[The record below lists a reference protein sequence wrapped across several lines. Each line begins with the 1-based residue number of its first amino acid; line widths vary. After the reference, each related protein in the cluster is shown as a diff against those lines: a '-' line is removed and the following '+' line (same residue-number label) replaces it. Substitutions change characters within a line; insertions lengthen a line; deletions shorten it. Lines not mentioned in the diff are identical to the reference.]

1 MSFHSMNITGS
12 LGERFFAQHL
22 IERGYLVYGLL
33 NGFICPRCNEQ
44 SFGVGRQHPFDF
56 FCCRPSNKA
65 PFDFHECFVAE
76 VKTKVRLWENENGF
90 NLSDFNAYKK
100 VHATSPFDFWIVFVD
115 GGEMYGTTMKELIE
129 KERHPKEVDGVS
141 YPKKKTYNHK
151 EGKMIIEK
159 DVIFFPLKWM
169 KKMGKLTE
177 NQQKKLQNASAKQSV
192 IEVSRADA
200 RT

>member
-1 MSFHSMNITGS
+1 MSFHSMNITSS

-44 SFGVGRQHPFDF
+44 SFGVGIQPPFDF
-56 FCCRPSNKA
+56 LCYKPLKNV
-65 PFDFHECFVAE
+65 PFDFHDCFIAE
-76 VKTKVRLWENENGF
+76 IKTKVRKWENENGF
-90 NLSDFNAYKK
+90 NMSDFNTYKN

-115 GGEMYGTTMKELIE
+115 GGEMYGTTMKELID
-129 KERHPKEVDGVS
+129 KELHPKEVDGVT
-141 YPKKKTYNHK
+141 YPKKKTYHHQ
-151 EGKMIIEK
+151 EGRMTIEK
-159 DVIFFPLKWM
+159 DVIIFPLKWM

-192 IEVSRADA
+192 IKMSRADTRA
-200 RT
+200 